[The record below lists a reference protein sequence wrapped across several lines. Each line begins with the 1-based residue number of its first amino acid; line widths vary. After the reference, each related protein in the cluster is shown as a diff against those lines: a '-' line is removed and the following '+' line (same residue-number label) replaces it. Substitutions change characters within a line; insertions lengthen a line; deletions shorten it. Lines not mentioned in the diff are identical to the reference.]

1 MNEILI
7 ILMIYVSNG
16 EQRNH
21 FIFKNDSI
29 AFYDT
34 FKKINVVYPIIK
46 KHRLYRLYECDTVAI
61 RVTKRSVYLFDG
73 EHAKKF
79 NIIKMWELKI
89 PDST

>member
-1 MNEILI
+1 MKEVLI
-7 ILMIYVSNG
+7 ILMIYVSDG
-16 EQRNH
+16 GQRNH

-46 KHRLYRLYECDTVAI
+46 KHRLYSIYECDTVVV

-79 NIIKMWELKI
+79 KIIKRWELKV